1 MSSPALFVLGLL
13 VGTLGTLI
21 GAGGGFMLAPILLF
35 LYPHDSPAV
44 LTAISLTVVCANAT
58 TGSIAYARMKR
69 IDYRAGLVFALA
81 GLPGAVLGARLSQDL
96 DHRRFDVILGI
107 VLLVGAFVLLLRPST
122 EEGQVHWTRGRAVFG
137 ALLSCAVAFVASLVG
152 VGGGVLHVPLLVRV
166 LDFPPHVATATSHFV
181 LAILSLAAV
190 LEHLRAGSLGPALGR
205 TVPLALGVI
214 AGAPLGARL
223 STNISGKWILRGLAL
238 GMALLG
244 LRLVLVR

>member
-1 MSSPALFVLGLL
+1 MSPVGLVFLGLAI
-13 VGTLGTLI
+13 GALGTLI
-21 GAGGGFMLAPILLF
+21 GAGGGFMLAPILLL
-35 LYPHDSPAV
+35 LYPHESPAV

-81 GLPGAVLGARLSQDL
+81 GLPGAVLGASLSQGL

-107 VLLVGAFVLLLRPST
+107 VLIVGAFVLLVGRSD
-122 EEGQVHWTRGRAVFG
+122 EGGEVHWTFRR
-137 ALLSCAVAFVASLVG
+137 ALLGAVLSALVAFVASLVG

-166 LDFPPHVATATSHFV
+166 LDFPAHVATATSHFV

-190 LEHLRAGSLGPALGR
+190 LEHARAGTLAPALDR
-205 TVPLALGVI
+205 IVPLGIGVI

-223 STNISGKWILRGLAL
+223 SSRISGKWILRGLAL
-238 GMALLG
+238 GMAALG
-244 LRLVLVR
+244 LRLVF

>member
-1 MSSPALFVLGLL
+1 MSLVLLGLL
-13 VGTLGTLI
+13 VGSLGTLI

-81 GLPGAVLGARLSQDL
+81 GLPGAVLGAWLSQGL
-96 DHRRFDVILGI
+96 DHRRFDLILGV
-107 VLLVGAFVLLLRPST
+107 VLLLGAFVLLT
-122 EEGQVHWTRGRAVFG
+122 GQTSDAHEVHWTRGRAVLG
-137 ALLSCAVAFVASLVG
+137 AVLSALVAFVSSLVG

-205 TVPLALGVI
+205 TVPLAIGVI
-214 AGAPLGARL
+214 AGAPIGAKL
-223 STNISGKWILRGLAL
+223 SSKISGKWILRGLAL

-244 LRLVLVR
+244 LRLLLLR